1 LFRKFVNHNLST
13 MRLSSRKEFLHT
25 SAMLLGATAFSKLPF
40 DLTKNK
46 MPLAF
51 STLGCPDWDITKITD
66 FAVLHGYTGI
76 ELRGLKREINLT
88 KCPEFSNSK
97 NVEAVL
103 KMMKEKKL
111 EFVDLGSSSTLHFS
125 EGAEREKNI
134 AEGKAYIDL
143 AQHLNCPNVRVF
155 PNLLPKDRDKDETMD
170 FIVKGLLE
178 LGNYAK
184 ASKVMVLMETH
195 GDLVWTHDVEK
206 IMKDASHSNVGLVWD
221 PTNMWTVTKEPP
233 GEMFRLLKKYIHHTH
248 IKDAKLVEGKPKYTR
263 LGQGEVPIFEAVDVL
278 SKSGYKGYYS
288 FEWEKL
294 WHPELEDPETALAD
308 YPVAMKKHFS
318 V

>member
-1 LFRKFVNHNLST
+1 
-13 MRLSSRKEFLHT
+13 MRHTSRKEFLQT
-25 SAMLLGATAFSKLPF
+25 SAVLLATAFAGSAFEFK
-40 DLTKNK
+40 KEK
-46 MPLAF
+46 IPLSF
-51 STLGCPDWDITKITD
+51 STLGCPDWDFKKITD
-66 FAVLHGYTGI
+66 YARQHGYTGI

-88 KCPEFSNSK
+88 KCPEFSNTK
-97 NVEAVL
+97 NIEATL
-103 KMMKEKKL
+103 KVMKDKKL
-111 EFVDLGSSSTLHFS
+111 QFVDLGSSCTLHFS

-143 AQHLNCPNVRVF
+143 AAQLNCPNVRVF
-155 PNLLPKDRDKDETMD
+155 PNLLPKEKDKDETMD

-184 ASKVMVLMETH
+184 AGKVMVLMETH
-195 GDLVWTHDVEK
+195 GDLVWTQDIDK
-206 IMKDASHSNVGLVWD
+206 IMQGASHPNVGLVWD
-221 PTNMWTVTKEPP
+221 PTNMWTITKEPP
-233 GEMFRLLKKYIHHTH
+233 AEMFRILKKYIHHTH
-248 IKDAKLVEGKPKYTR
+248 IKDARLVDGKPQYVR
-263 LGQGEVPIFEAVDVL
+263 MGQGEVPIFEAVDAL

-308 YPVAMKKHFS
+308 YPLAMKKHFR